1 MNHIHEVCDVLS
13 RSLGSITMIRRYA
26 KPACWLIASF
36 CLIYSFIVEGTLN
49 PSFYRSI
56 SIVFFIATLA
66 IHKKDTEISLKVN
79 DERTPMPMKTKEL
92 SLDIDSIL
100 KSSDGLL
107 SEQFKNIS
115 NRGNGIG

>member
-36 CLIYSFIVEGTLN
+36 CLIYSFIVEGTLD

-66 IHKKDTEISLKVN
+66 LHKKDTEISLLIN
-79 DERTPMPMKTKEL
+79 EDRSAMPMNRKEL
-92 SLDIDSIL
+92 SLNIDA
-100 KSSDGLL
+100 LL
-107 SEQFKNIS
+107 NHPNASLLEQFKS
-115 NRGNGIG
+115 MSDRGKGKE

>member
-1 MNHIHEVCDVLS
+1 MNKNPDICGVLS
-13 RSLGSITMIRRYA
+13 LTYERFTMIRRYA

-100 KSSDGLL
+100 KSSNGLL

-115 NRGNGIG
+115 NRGNRIG

>member
-1 MNHIHEVCDVLS
+1 
-13 RSLGSITMIRRYA
+13 MIRRYA

-36 CLIYSFIVEGTLN
+36 CLIYSFIAEGTLN
-49 PSFYRSI
+49 PPFYRSI
-56 SIVFFIATLA
+56 SIVFFIVTLA

-79 DERTPMPMKTKEL
+79 EERTPMPIEVKEL

-115 NRGNGIG
+115 NRGNRIG